1 MVLQGGKAG
10 DVSARAL
17 DWNWAVR
24 GHDGLDWTGL
34 FSRTTTGGRE
44 GGRRGE
50 GRSWAAARWLSSSS
64 GTSWAVDGVAE
75 STIGGRAGQE

>member
-24 GHDGLDWTGL
+24 GHDGLDWTVLSHDNG
-34 FSRTTTGGRE
+34 RKGGRE
-44 GGRRGE
+44 E
-50 GRSWAAARWLSSSS
+50 G
-64 GTSWAVDGVAE
+64 
-75 STIGGRAGQE
+75 